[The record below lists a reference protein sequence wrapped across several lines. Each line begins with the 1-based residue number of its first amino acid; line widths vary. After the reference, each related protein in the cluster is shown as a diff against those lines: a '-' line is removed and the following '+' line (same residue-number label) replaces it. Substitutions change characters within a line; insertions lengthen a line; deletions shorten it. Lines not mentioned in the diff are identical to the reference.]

1 MNLHTSPM
9 YLDHLA
15 RFYPQVIRSQIIK
28 FLSDR
33 KVRRVLCLDSLNKEL
48 GRDEKV
54 LHPFFPSRPNS
65 LLPPFSPFLLLI
77 LLLTS
82 DVKACVS
89 RVYWFI
95 IKTGPHLVRSGLGPG
110 VAIRLWLFWRSRH
123 AGENTLAQVNKLISN
138 IQILRSSPELNFNIL
153 CKFTQLFF
161 RT

>member
-95 IKTGPHLVRSGLGPG
+95 IKTGPHLVTVRSGLGP
-110 VAIRLWLFWRSRH
+110 
-123 AGENTLAQVNKLISN
+123 GENTLAQVHKLISN